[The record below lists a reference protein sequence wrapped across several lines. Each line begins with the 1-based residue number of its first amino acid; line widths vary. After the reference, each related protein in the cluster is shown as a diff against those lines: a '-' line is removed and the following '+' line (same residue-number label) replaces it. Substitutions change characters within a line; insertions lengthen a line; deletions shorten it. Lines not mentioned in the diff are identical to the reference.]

1 VFHRPPKTIAK
12 TIAPRVS
19 IRSPLLPAVAVAAL
33 CLLAPSLFAQPAA
46 VSAPV
51 DDEAAFVDS
60 LLALMTVE
68 EKLGQLTQYSG
79 RWSVTGPTVPQGGEE
94 EVAAGRVGSFL
105 NIIGA
110 EPTRR
115 VQRVAVEESR
125 LGIPLIFGHDVIHGF
140 RTIFPV
146 PLAET
151 ASWNPGLAEQAA
163 RIAAREAAASGVHW
177 TFAPMVD
184 LARDARWSRIVEG
197 SGEDPY
203 LGSRFAEAR
212 VRGFQGAD
220 LAADSTLLA
229 TAKHFAAYGGAEGGR
244 DYNTVDVSERTLRE
258 VYLPP
263 FKAAVD
269 AGVATLMSGF
279 NEIGGVPVTGSR
291 RIMTDILRGEWG
303 FDGFVVADYTAVWE
317 LLHHGVAADSA
328 AAGALALAAGVD
340 MSMVDGIYTKNLP
353 ALVEDGRLDRAVV
366 DEAVRRVL
374 RMKVRAGLF
383 EDPYRYNDPAR
394 EAATLLAPAHRAFAR
409 EAARQAIVLLKNED
423 GPDGPVLPLSK
434 DLGTLAVI
442 GGLAGDSLS
451 ALGSWAAAGRKEETI
466 PILAGLRDAFPAMD
480 IRYAPGYPEA
490 RGGFYDIVETMLSE
504 DTSGHDEAV
513 ALARTADAVVLVLG
527 EHRELSGEAA
537 SRSDIGLPGAQAE
550 LALRVIEAAGDRPVA
565 VVLTNGRPLAIPE
578 VAEAAPAILEAWH
591 LGSEM
596 GPAVADVLFG
606 DHNPGGKLPV
616 TFPHATGQEPL
627 YYNHRPTG
635 RPPNDQTKFNS
646 KYIDVPWERPLFP
659 FGHGLSYTTFEYS
672 PFVCVSAIYP
682 PLEDGTLIDRDLACD
697 PAASVPIDG
706 GGVEVQVEVTN
717 TGDRAGAEVVQLYV
731 RDEVASVTRPVQE
744 LKGFERIE
752 LQPGERRLVR
762 FALRP
767 DDLKFWGPNDA
778 WTVEPGWFTVMVG
791 TSSADTVSAR
801 FELVAE

>member
-1 VFHRPPKTIAK
+1 ML
-12 TIAPRVS
+12 
-19 IRSPLLPAVAVAAL
+19 IRFRRYLCGIAVAGVAF
-33 CLLAPSLFAQPAA
+33 CLLAPRLHAQSAA
-46 VSAPV
+46 VAV
-51 DDEAAFVDS
+51 DSEAAFVDS

-105 NIIGA
+105 NIIGV

-115 VQRVAVEESR
+115 VQRIAVEESR
-125 LGIPLIFGHDVIHGF
+125 LGIPLIFGYDVIHGF

-151 ASWNPGLAEQAA
+151 ASWNLDLAEQAA
-163 RIAAREAAASGVHW
+163 RIAAREASSSGVHW

-212 VRGFQGAD
+212 IRGFQGTD
-220 LAADSTLLA
+220 LSADSTLLA

-244 DYNTVDVSERTLRE
+244 DYNTVDISERALRE

-263 FKAAVD
+263 FKASVD
-269 AGVATLMSGF
+269 AGVATLMSAF
-279 NEIGGVPVTGSR
+279 NEIGGVPATGSR
-291 RIMTDILRGEWG
+291 HIMTDILRDEWG

-328 AAGALALAAGVD
+328 DAGALALAAGVD

-353 ALVEDGRLDRAVV
+353 ALVEDGRLDMAVV

-374 RMKVRAGLF
+374 RMKARAGLF
-383 EDPYRYNDPAR
+383 DDPYRYSDPDR
-394 EAATLLAPAHRAFAR
+394 EAGTLLAPEHRAFAR
-409 EAARQAIVLLKNED
+409 EAARQSMVLLKNEGD
-423 GPDGPVLPLSK
+423 VLPFSK
-434 DLGTLAVI
+434 DVGTLAVI

-451 ALGSWAAAGRKEETI
+451 ALGSWAAAGRKEEAI
-466 PILAGLRDAFPAMD
+466 PILAGLRDAFPEMD

-490 RGGFYDIVETMLSE
+490 RGRFYDIVETMLSE
-504 DTSGHDEAV
+504 DASGHDEAV
-513 ALARTADAVVLVLG
+513 ALAREADAVVLVLG

-537 SRSDIGLPGAQAE
+537 SRSDIGLPGAQRE
-550 LALRVIEAAGDRPVA
+550 LALRVLEAAGDTPVA
-565 VVLTNGRPLAIPE
+565 VVLTNGRPLAIPDL
-578 VAEAAPAILEAWH
+578 AEAAPAILEAWH

-606 DHNPGGKLPV
+606 DYNPGGKLPV

-635 RPPNDQTKFNS
+635 RPPNDRTKYNS
-646 KYIDVPWERPLFP
+646 KYIDVPWERPLFA
-659 FGHGLSYTTFEYS
+659 FGHGLSYTTFEVGEPRLS
-672 PFVCVSAIYP
+672 RDRIGMDGEVTVS
-682 PLEDGTLIDRDLACD
+682 
-697 PAASVPIDG
+697 
-706 GGVEVQVEVTN
+706 VEVTN
-717 TGDRAGAEVVQLYV
+717 TGDRAGTEVVQLYV

-744 LKGFERIE
+744 LKGFERIK
-752 LQPGERRLVR
+752 LRPGETATTT
-762 FALRP
+762 FTLRP
-767 DDLKFWGPNDA
+767 TDLQFWGPDDA

-791 TSSADTVSAR
+791 GSSADTQRAR
-801 FELVAE
+801 FELTR